1 MQMYTQSRA
10 RSLTQ
15 RGFTLLELLVV
26 VAIIGLLAAFV
37 GPRLFGNVS
46 KSEVTTAKAQIE
58 AFSRALESY
67 RLDTGKFPD
76 TAQGL
81 QVLVVRPADSPRWN
95 GPYLQKELPL
105 DPWGNAYI
113 YKRPGTNNKDF
124 QIVSLGRDG
133 QPGGSDEDADLS
145 N

>member
-1 MQMYTQSRA
+1 MSTQPNRLQTA
-10 RSLTQ
+10 
-15 RGFTLLELLVV
+15 GFTLLELLVV

-46 KSEVTTAKAQIE
+46 KSEITTAKAQIE

-67 RLDTGKFPD
+67 RLDTGKFPE

-81 QVLVVRPADSPRWN
+81 QVLVNKPADTARWN
-95 GPYLQKELPL
+95 GPYLQKEVPL
-105 DPWGNAYI
+105 DPWGNPYV
-113 YKRPGTNNKDF
+113 YKRPGNANRDF
-124 QIVSLGRDG
+124 EIMSFGRDG
-133 QPGGSDEDADLS
+133 SAGGTDENADLT

>member
-1 MQMYTQSRA
+1 MCIRPTRLK
-10 RSLTQ
+10 RT
-15 RGFTLLELLVV
+15 GFTLLELLVV

-46 KSEVTTAKAQIE
+46 KSEITTAKAQIE

-67 RLDTGKFPD
+67 RLDTGKFPE

-81 QVLVVRPADSPRWN
+81 QVLVNKPADTPRWN
-95 GPYLQKELPL
+95 GPYLQKEVPL
-105 DPWGNAYI
+105 DPWGNPYA
-113 YKRPGTNNKDF
+113 YKRPSSTNRDF
-124 QIVSLGRDG
+124 EIMSFGRDG
-133 QPGGSDEDADLS
+133 APGGTDENADLT

>member
-1 MQMYTQSRA
+1 MTT
-10 RSLTQ
+10 RSIRLQTA
-15 RGFTLLELLVV
+15 GFTLLELLVV

-46 KSEVTTAKAQIE
+46 KSEITTAKAQIE
-58 AFSRALESY
+58 AFSRAIESY

-81 QVLVVRPADSPRWN
+81 QVLVTKPADTPRWN
-95 GPYLQKELPL
+95 GPYLQKDVPL
-105 DPWGNAYI
+105 DPWGNPYT
-113 YKRPGTNNKDF
+113 YKRPGSGNRDF
-124 QIVSLGRDG
+124 EITSFGRDG
-133 QPGGSDEDADLS
+133 SPGGADENADLT

>member
-1 MQMYTQSRA
+1 MTKSCRHAQ
-10 RSLTQ
+10 
-15 RGFTLLELLVV
+15 GFTLLELLVV

-46 KSEVTTAKAQIE
+46 KSEITTAKAQIE

-81 QVLVVRPADSPRWN
+81 QALITQPEGISRWN
-95 GPYLQKELPL
+95 GPYLQKEVPL
-105 DPWGNAYI
+105 DPWGQPYV
-113 YKRPGTNNKDF
+113 YKRPGTNRDF
-124 QIVSLGRDG
+124 DIVSYGQDG
-133 QPGGSDEDADLS
+133 SPGGTGEDTDLT